1 MTLRPLTARE
11 RNTLL
16 GLALVYAAVVIPV
29 GIHRGGDLVQEILQS
44 DRLLRGL
51 PLYGQNPE
59 KGVYRSEEH
68 TSELQSRRD
77 LVCRL
82 LLEKK
87 KETSESASLL
97 RLSTHEKHQ
106 VAT

>member
-1 MTLRPLTARE
+1 MTLRPLTTRE

-59 KGVYRSEEH
+59 KGVYWPPFALFALTPLALIAR
-68 TSELQSRRD
+68 
-77 LVCRL
+77 
-82 LLEKK
+82 
-87 KETSESASLL
+87 
-97 RLSTHEKHQ
+97 
-106 VAT
+106 